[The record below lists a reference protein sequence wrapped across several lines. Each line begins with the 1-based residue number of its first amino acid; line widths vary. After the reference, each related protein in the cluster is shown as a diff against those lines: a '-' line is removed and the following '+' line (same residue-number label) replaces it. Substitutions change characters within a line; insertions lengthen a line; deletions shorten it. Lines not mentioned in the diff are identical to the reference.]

1 MNYLAEK
8 SKKKEL
14 TEMQQIFLDNVVT
27 TGGDLKKAAELAGYK
42 GNHYQVIKSLK
53 DELVDM
59 AQNLLAHNAPKAA
72 MKKDN
77 IPEDYIRRA
86 TSTIP
91 FGYETSDIQGWLQPI
106 QEQLDSLK
114 LVENMVVAEEISLGM
129 ATDWLE
135 YKTKRSLSPRGLQ
148 KIIDKKYGR
157 RAERLGA

>member
-8 SKKKEL
+8 SRKKEL

-72 MKKDN
+72 MKLIEVMDSDR
-77 IPEDYIRRA
+77 PVPQA
-86 TSTIP
+86 STK
-91 FGYETSDIQGWLQPI
+91 LQAAQTI
-106 QEQLDSLK
+106 LDR
-114 LVENMVVAEEISLGM
+114 VGVA
-129 ATDWLE
+129 
-135 YKTKRSLSPRGLQ
+135 KT
-148 KIIDKKYGR
+148 
-157 RAERLGA
+157 ERLNIDHNVSGGLFILPQKETVIVEGEYEEG

>member
-72 MKKDN
+72 MKLIEVMESDRPVPQASSKLQ
-77 IPEDYIRRA
+77 A
-86 TSTIP
+86 AQTI
-91 FGYETSDIQGWLQPI
+91 
-106 QEQLDSLK
+106 LDR
-114 LVENMVVAEEISLGM
+114 VGVA
-129 ATDWLE
+129 
-135 YKTKRSLSPRGLQ
+135 KT
-148 KIIDKKYGR
+148 
-157 RAERLGA
+157 ERLNIDHNVSGGLFILPQKETVIVEGEYEER

>member
-72 MKKDN
+72 MK
-77 IPEDYIRRA
+77 
-86 TSTIP
+86 
-91 FGYETSDIQGWLQPI
+91 
-106 QEQLDSLK
+106 
-114 LVENMVVAEEISLGM
+114 LVEVMDSDRPVPQANSKLQAAQTILDRVGVA
-129 ATDWLE
+129 
-135 YKTKRSLSPRGLQ
+135 KT
-148 KIIDKKYGR
+148 
-157 RAERLGA
+157 ERLNIDHNVSGGLFILPQKETVIVEGEYEEG

>member
-8 SKKKEL
+8 SRKKEL

-72 MKKDN
+72 MK
-77 IPEDYIRRA
+77 
-86 TSTIP
+86 
-91 FGYETSDIQGWLQPI
+91 
-106 QEQLDSLK
+106 
-114 LVENMVVAEEISLGM
+114 LVEVMESDRPVPQASSKLQAAQTILDIDGVA
-129 ATDWLE
+129 
-135 YKTKRSLSPRGLQ
+135 KT
-148 KIIDKKYGR
+148 
-157 RAERLGA
+157 ERLNIDHNVSGGLFILPQKETVIVEGEYEEG

>member
-8 SKKKEL
+8 SRKKEL

-72 MKKDN
+72 MK
-77 IPEDYIRRA
+77 
-86 TSTIP
+86 
-91 FGYETSDIQGWLQPI
+91 
-106 QEQLDSLK
+106 
-114 LVENMVVAEEISLGM
+114 LVEVMDSDRPVPQANSKLQAAQSILDRVGVA
-129 ATDWLE
+129 
-135 YKTKRSLSPRGLQ
+135 KT
-148 KIIDKKYGR
+148 
-157 RAERLGA
+157 ERLNVDHNVSGGLFILPQKETVIVEGEYEEG

>member
-8 SKKKEL
+8 SRKKEL

-72 MKKDN
+72 MKLVDIMDSN
-77 IPEDYIRRA
+77 IPIPQANMRLQA
-86 TSTIP
+86 AQTIL
-91 FGYETSDIQGWLQPI
+91 YRT
-106 QEQLDSLK
+106 
-114 LVENMVVAEEISLGM
+114 
-129 ATDWLE
+129 
-135 YKTKRSLSPRGLQ
+135 GL
-148 KIIDKKYGR
+148 
-157 RAERLGA
+157 

>member
-8 SKKKEL
+8 SRKKEL

-72 MKKDN
+72 MK
-77 IPEDYIRRA
+77 
-86 TSTIP
+86 
-91 FGYETSDIQGWLQPI
+91 
-106 QEQLDSLK
+106 
-114 LVENMVVAEEISLGM
+114 LVEVMESDRPVPQASSKLQAAQTILDRVGVA
-129 ATDWLE
+129 
-135 YKTKRSLSPRGLQ
+135 KT
-148 KIIDKKYGR
+148 
-157 RAERLGA
+157 ERLNIDHNVSGGLFILPQKETVIVEGEYEEG

>member
-72 MKKDN
+72 MK
-77 IPEDYIRRA
+77 
-86 TSTIP
+86 
-91 FGYETSDIQGWLQPI
+91 
-106 QEQLDSLK
+106 
-114 LVENMVVAEEISLGM
+114 LVEVMDSDRPIPQASSKLQAAQTILDRVGVA
-129 ATDWLE
+129 
-135 YKTKRSLSPRGLQ
+135 KT
-148 KIIDKKYGR
+148 
-157 RAERLGA
+157 ERLNIDHNVSGGLFILPQKETVIVEGEYEEG